1 MVHIKSLED
10 IEKIGKASRIVAQTL
25 EVLSHHVQ
33 AGVSTLDLDA
43 VAESEIRKFGARP
56 AFKGYRG
63 FPKTLCVSINE
74 EIVHGIPSKRKLL
87 DGDIVSLDLG
97 AIWDGFYGDAAR
109 TFAVGTI
116 SNEAAQLVE
125 VTRESLKKAIEQARP
140 GNRIG
145 DIGFAVQKYVESY
158 GYSVVREFVG
168 HGIGR
173 NLHEDPQIPNYGKPG
188 QGPRIKAGMVFAI
201 EPMVCQGGPEVEIL
215 KDNWTAVTRDHSL
228 AAHFEHTIAI
238 LEEGPVVLSGIPE
251 VKEAFVTAEVVENA
265 EKDSFSLRTPRP
277 LR

>member
-1 MVHIKSLED
+1 MVQIKSQND
-10 IEKIGKASRIVAQTL
+10 IDKIRKASEIVARTL
-25 EVLSHHVQ
+25 QVLSGHVQ
-33 AGVSTLDLDA
+33 AGITTLELDA
-43 VAESEIRKFGARP
+43 IAESEIRGAGARP

-74 EIVHGIPSKRKLL
+74 QIVHGIPSNRKLQ

-109 TFAVGTI
+109 TFAVGAI
-116 SNEAAQLVE
+116 SKEATKLVE
-125 VTRESLKKAIEQARP
+125 VTRQSLRIAIDQARP

-145 DIGFAVQKYVESY
+145 DIGYAVQKFVEGF

-215 KDNWTAVTRDHSL
+215 KDNWTAITRDRSL
-228 AAHFEHTIAI
+228 AAHFEHTMAI
-238 LEEGPVVLSGIPE
+238 TDGGAVVLSELPE
-251 VKEAFVTAEVVENA
+251 NEPVYVTEEIAKSAEN
-265 EKDSFSLRTPRP
+265 
-277 LR
+277 